1 MKNFSPHSF
10 HIPVLGLGFT
20 IDTPLKVARFGIS
33 SVLSIVE
40 DEMIERMRSV
50 YSRRYGL
57 EYTPITPKEE
67 DYRARRITAYL
78 DMADIIVARQLEE
91 LRSLPFEEGS
101 ELSTYFE
108 LLPADSLLRKA
119 YEQMRTLE
127 AGPEK
132 DSLQDYLRL
141 KVQPGSID
149 VNIMSKVNKQ
159 NYDKNGE
166 LLPREYNDALAALR
180 GFARS
185 TLTSSVV
192 FSAGY
197 SPDLYAYAEEFPCF
211 YPNEA
216 GELPK
221 NIILKVSDYRSALTQ
236 GKIMAKKG
244 IWVSEYRI
252 ESGLNCGGHA
262 FATDGLLL
270 GPIMEEFRKSRVELE
285 AELLAMCNEGLVR
298 KGLQPFAASPGI
310 RVSVQGGIGTAA
322 EHQFLLEYYGAD
334 SCGWG
339 SPFLLVPEATSVEQ
353 QTLQLLATAS
363 KEDYYLSEASPLGV
377 PFHNFRKSSGEVQ
390 RKQRIE
396 KGRPGSPCYK
406 EFLVSNTEFTD
417 KPICTAS
424 RQYLHLKVR
433 EIEAQNL
440 PADQHAKAM
449 DAITVKDCLCEGL
462 SASPIL
468 VSGEE
473 PAHKLTAVTICP
485 GPNLAYFS
493 GVFTLRQMVN
503 HIYGRTNLLNNLR
516 RPSMFVNELEL
527 YVQYYSKELVK
538 HAADPAPTPRA
549 ARTLKAFGTNL
560 VSGINYYR
568 ELLPSFGQETE
579 AYRQQILA
587 DLQAL
592 EEQLEVLMGEPA

>member
-57 EYTPITPKEE
+57 DYTPISPKEE

-78 DMADIIVARQLEE
+78 NMADIIVARQVAE
-91 LRSLPFEEGS
+91 LRALPFEQGN

-108 LLPADSLLRKA
+108 LLPQGALLRKA
-119 YEQMRTLE
+119 YDQMLALE
-127 AGPEK
+127 EGPEK

-180 GFARS
+180 GFANS

-270 GPIMEEFRKSRVELE
+270 GPIMEEFRKNRQELE
-285 AELLAMCNEGLVR
+285 AELFTMCNEGLVR
-298 KGLQPFAASPGI
+298 KGLHPFATSPGV
-310 RVSVQGGIGTAA
+310 RVTVQGGIGTAA
-322 EHQFLLEYYGAD
+322 EHRFLLEHYGAD

-339 SPFLLVPEATSVEQ
+339 SPFLLVPEATSVEET
-353 QTLQLLATAS
+353 TLQQLATAS
-363 KEDYYLSEASPLGV
+363 KDDYYLSEASPLGV
-377 PFHNFRKSSGEVQ
+377 PFHNFRKSSGEAQ

-433 EIEAQNL
+433 ELEAQAL
-440 PADQHAKAM
+440 PAEQHALAM
-449 DAITVKDCLCEGL
+449 DALTVKDCLCEGL

-468 VSGEE
+468 ASG
-473 PAHKLTAVTICP
+473 
-485 GPNLAYFS
+485 
-493 GVFTLRQMVN
+493 
-503 HIYGRTNLLNNLR
+503 
-516 RPSMFVNELEL
+516 
-527 YVQYYSKELVK
+527 
-538 HAADPAPTPRA
+538 
-549 ARTLKAFGTNL
+549 
-560 VSGINYYR
+560 
-568 ELLPSFGQETE
+568 
-579 AYRQQILA
+579 
-587 DLQAL
+587 
-592 EEQLEVLMGEPA
+592 

>member
-20 IDTPLKVARFGIS
+20 IDTPIKVARFGIS

-40 DEMIERMRSV
+40 DEMIERMRQV
-50 YSRRYGL
+50 YSRRYDL
-57 EYTPITPKEE
+57 EYAPIARGED

-78 DMADIIVARQLEE
+78 NMVDVIVARQVEA
-91 LRSLPFEEGS
+91 LRTLPFEEGN
-101 ELSTYFE
+101 ELTKYFE
-108 LLPADSLLRKA
+108 LLPTDSLLRKA
-119 YEQMRTLE
+119 YGQMLALE
-127 AGPEK
+127 AGEEK
-132 DSLQDYLRL
+132 DRLQAYLRTQ
-141 KVQPGSID
+141 VCAGSID

-159 NYDKNGE
+159 NYAKNGE

-211 YPNEA
+211 YPTEE

-221 NIILKVSDYRSALTQ
+221 SIILKVSDYRSALTQ

-270 GPIMEEFRKSRVELE
+270 GPIMEEFRSNRTELE
-285 AELLAMCNEGLVR
+285 AELFAMCNEGLVR
-298 KGLQPFAASPGI
+298 KGLKPFASSPGI
-310 RVSVQGGIGTAA
+310 RVTVQGGIGTAA
-322 EHQFLLEYYGAD
+322 EHRFLLEHYGAD
-334 SCGWG
+334 SAGWG
-339 SPFLLVPEATSVEQ
+339 SPFLLVPEATSVEE
-353 QTLQLLATAS
+353 QTLQQLATAS
-363 KEDYYLSEASPLGV
+363 KEDYYLSDASPLGV
-377 PFHNFRKSSGEVQ
+377 PFHNFRKSSSALQLRQ
-390 RKQRIE
+390 RVE

-406 EFLVSNTEFTD
+406 EFLVSNTEFTE

-424 RQYLHLKVR
+424 RQYLHLKVK
-433 EIEAQNL
+433 ELEAQAL
-440 PADQHAKAM
+440 PADQHALAM
-449 DAITVKDCLCEGL
+449 DALTVKDCLCEGL

-468 VSGEE
+468 AVGEE
-473 PAHKLTAVTICP
+473 PAHKLSAVLVCP

-493 GVFTLRQMVN
+493 GVFTLKQMVD
-503 HIYGRTNLLNNLR
+503 HIYGRANVLNNLR
-516 RPSMFVNELEL
+516 RPSMFINELEL
-527 YVQYYSKELVK
+527 YLQYYSKELVK

-549 ARTLKAFGTNL
+549 ARTLKAFGANL
-560 VSGINYYR
+560 QSGINYYK
-568 ELLPSFGQETE
+568 ELLPSFVQETP
-579 AYRQQILA
+579 AYREQILS
-587 DLQAL
+587 DLQAMEQRL
-592 EEQLEVLMGEPA
+592 EALTGAPV

>member
-20 IDTPLKVARFGIS
+20 IDTPIKVARFGIS

-40 DEMIERMRSV
+40 DEMIERMRQV
-50 YSRRYGL
+50 YSRRYDL
-57 EYTPITPKEE
+57 PYTLIAPNED

-78 DMADIIVARQLEE
+78 NVVDIIVARQVEA
-91 LRSLPFEEGS
+91 LRTQPFAEGN
-101 ELSTYFE
+101 ELSKYFE
-108 LLPADSLLRKA
+108 LLPTDSTLRRA
-119 YEQMRTLE
+119 YGQML
-127 AGPEK
+127 ALPEGEEK
-132 DSLQDYLRL
+132 ERLQAYLRTQVL
-141 KVQPGSID
+141 PGSID

-159 NYDKNGE
+159 NYTKDGQ

-180 GFARS
+180 GFAQS

-270 GPIMEEFRKSRVELE
+270 GPIMEEFRKNREALE
-285 AELLAMCNEGLVR
+285 TELLAMCNEGLVR
-298 KGLQPFAASPGI
+298 KGLKPFTSSPGL
-310 RVSVQGGIGTAA
+310 RVTVQGGIGTAA
-322 EHQFLLEYYGAD
+322 EHRFLLEYYGAN
-334 SCGWG
+334 SAGWG
-339 SPFLLVPEATSVEQ
+339 SPFLLVPEATSVEE

-377 PFHNFRKSSGEVQ
+377 PFHNFRKSSGEAQ
-390 RKQRIE
+390 RKLRIE

-433 EIEAQNL
+433 ELEAQAL
-440 PADQHAKAM
+440 PADQRALAM
-449 DAITVKDCLCEGL
+449 EALTVKDCLCEGL

-468 VSGEE
+468 AAGEE
-473 PAHKLTAVTICP
+473 PAHKLSAVTVCP

-493 GVFTLRQMVN
+493 GVFTLQQMVD
-503 HIYGRTNLLNNLR
+503 HIYGRTNMLNSLR

-527 YVQYYSKELVK
+527 YLQYYAKELAR

-560 VSGINYYR
+560 QSGINYYR
-568 ELLPSFGQETE
+568 ELLPSFVQETP
-579 AYRQQILA
+579 AYREQMLA
-587 DLQAL
+587 DLHDMEQKL
-592 EEQLEVLMGEPA
+592 ESLMAEPV